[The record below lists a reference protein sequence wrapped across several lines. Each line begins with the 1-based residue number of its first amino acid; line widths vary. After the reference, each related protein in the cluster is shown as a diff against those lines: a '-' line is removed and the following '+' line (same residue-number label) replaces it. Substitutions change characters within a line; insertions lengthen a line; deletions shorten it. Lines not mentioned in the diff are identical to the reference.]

1 MAEKKKR
8 RKKKKIGKWIV
19 LGVIA
24 VIVVGSIVLKSMS
37 GGTMPEIV
45 TSATVSSGQVVATI
59 GTSGVVES
67 RTSRTYYADTAL
79 KVSAV
84 NVQAGDVVSAGDRLI
99 EFDED
104 DIMLAISEATLSF
117 DADNSTYLARVQSNQ
132 EHRATYNQ
140 AVADVANYEAMIET
154 QEQYIEGLKDGIEAE
169 RQERQEAILYESESL
184 SITNLSY
191 QREISKLQG
200 QMDAGNENDI
210 RDQINYY
217 EKEIM
222 SNNMR
227 LQQLQT
233 ESTLLQNFEAADN
246 KDELLEIAQK
256 DLEDMKTELSRAET
270 ERDTAENAILNNNEV
285 ASLNTGNELLNLQ
298 TAEKLERLEAAL
310 DGVTAEF
317 DGVVTSVSVTEGARV
332 GEGATLITVESSEEL
347 VVRFGASKYDLED
360 LAVGQPAVVTVTGNE
375 YEGELTH
382 IDHMATSNESGSSM
396 VMAEVTILNPDEK
409 IYLGIDGKVRITT
422 ATAEDTLLVPVE
434 AVNTDRTGDFCYVIE
449 DGIARARYV
458 TTGISSSTEIQ
469 ILEGLQEGE
478 KVITTI
484 SGTLADGVP
493 VVATNDEATGMAEAG
508 ADDTVTTSP

>member
-24 VIVVGSIVLKSMS
+24 VIVIGAIVLNSMS
-37 GGTMPEIV
+37 GGVTPEFV
-45 TSATVSSGQVVATI
+45 TSATVSSGQIVATI
-59 GTSGVVES
+59 GTSGTVKSE
-67 RTSRTYYADTAL
+67 TSRTYYADTSL
-79 KVSAV
+79 KVSAI
-84 NVQAGDVVSAGDRLI
+84 NVQEGDIVSAGDLMI

-104 DIMLAISEATLSF
+104 DIMLAIAQATMSF
-117 DADNSTYLARVQSNQ
+117 DVDNSSYLARVQNNQ

-140 AVADVANYEAMIET
+140 AVTDVANYEALIET
-154 QEQYIEGLKDGIEAE
+154 QEQYIDGLKDGIEAE

-184 SITNLSY
+184 NITNLSY

-200 QMDAGNENDI
+200 QMDAGNANDI

-246 KDELLEIAQK
+246 KDELLEIAQR
-256 DLEDMKTELSRAET
+256 DLQDMKTELSRAQT
-270 ERDTAENAILNNNEV
+270 ERDAAENAILNNNEV

-298 TAEKLERLEAAL
+298 TTDKLQRLETAL
-310 DGVTAEF
+310 DGITAEF
-317 DGVVTSVSVTEGARV
+317 DGVVTSISVTEGARV
-332 GEGATLITVESSEEL
+332 GEGSILITVESSEEM

-360 LAVGQPAVVTVTGNE
+360 LEVGQPAVVTITGNE

-382 IDHMATSNESGSSM
+382 IDHMATTNASGSSM
-396 VMAEVTILNPDEK
+396 VMAEVTILNPDDRV
-409 IYLGIDGKVRITT
+409 YLGVDGKLKITT
-422 ATAEDTLLVPVE
+422 ATEENALLVPVE

-449 DGIARARYV
+449 DGIARMRYV

-478 KVITTI
+478 EVITTI

-493 VVATNDEATGMAEAG
+493 VVAMNNDVMGME
-508 ADDTVTTSP
+508 D

>member
-1 MAEKKKR
+1 MAEKKRR
-8 RKKKKIGKWIV
+8 RKKKKVGKWIV

-24 VIVVGSIVLKSMS
+24 VIVIGWIALNSMS
-37 GGTMPEIV
+37 GGVAPEIV
-45 TSATVSSGQVVATI
+45 TSATVSSGQVIATI
-59 GTSGVVES
+59 GTSGVVKSE
-67 RTSRTYYADTAL
+67 TSRTYYADISL

-84 NVQAGDVVSAGDRLI
+84 NVKAGDIVSAGDRLI

-104 DIMLAISEATLSF
+104 DIMLAISEATMSF
-117 DADNSTYLARVQSNQ
+117 DADNSSYLARVQSNQ

-154 QEQYIEGLKDGIEAE
+154 QEQYIDGLKDGIAAE

-184 SITNLSY
+184 NITNLSY

-200 QMDAGNENDI
+200 QMDAGNANDI

-233 ESTLLQNFEAADN
+233 ESTLLQDFEAADN

-256 DLEDMKTELSRAET
+256 DLADMEEALARART

-298 TAEKLERLEAAL
+298 TADKLQRLEAAL
-310 DGVTAEF
+310 DGITAEF

-332 GEGATLITVESSEEL
+332 GEGTLLITVESSEDL

-360 LAVGQPAVVTVTGNE
+360 LAVGQPAVVTITGNE
-375 YEGELTH
+375 YEGEVTH
-382 IDHMATSNESGSSM
+382 IDHMATTNESGSSM
-396 VMAEVTILNPDEK
+396 VMAEVTILNPDERV
-409 IYLGIDGKVRITT
+409 YLGVDGKVKITT
-422 ATAEDTLLVPVE
+422 ATEENALLVPVE

-449 DGIARARYV
+449 DGIARVRYV

-478 KVITTI
+478 EVVTTI
-484 SGTLADGVP
+484 SGTLSDGVP
-493 VVATNDEATGMAEAG
+493 VVVMNNEFTGMTEDGAG
-508 ADDTVTTSP
+508 MGE

>member
-24 VIVVGSIVLKSMS
+24 VIVIGTVALNSMS
-37 GGTMPEIV
+37 GGVTPEIV
-45 TSATVSSGQVVATI
+45 TSATVSSGQVIATI
-59 GTSGVVES
+59 GTSGVVKS
-67 RTSRTYYADTAL
+67 QTSRTYYADISL

-84 NVQAGDVVSAGDRLI
+84 NVKAGDTVTAGERLI

-104 DIMLAISEATLSF
+104 DIMLAISEATMSF

-140 AVADVANYEAMIET
+140 AAADVTNYEALIEA
-154 QEQYIEGLKDGIEAE
+154 QEQYIDGLKDGISAE
-169 RQERQEAILYESESL
+169 RQERQEAILYEMESL
-184 SITNLSY
+184 NITNLSY

-200 QMDAGNENDI
+200 QMDAGNANDI

-233 ESTLLQNFEAADN
+233 ESTLLQDFEAADN
-246 KDELLEIAQK
+246 KDELLEIAQR
-256 DLEDMKTELSRAET
+256 DLSDMQEELARART

-298 TAEKLERLEAAL
+298 TADKLERLETAL
-310 DGVTAEF
+310 DGITAEF

-332 GEGATLITVESSEEL
+332 GEGTVLITVESSEEL

-360 LAVGQPAVVTVTGNE
+360 LAVGQPAVVTITGNE

-396 VMAEVTILNPDEK
+396 VMAEVTILNPDESV
-409 IYLGIDGKVRITT
+409 YLGVDGKVKITT
-422 ATAEDTLLVPVE
+422 ATEENTLVVPVE

-449 DGIARARYV
+449 DGVARVRYV

-469 ILEGLQEGE
+469 IIEGLQEGE
-478 KVITTI
+478 EVITTI

-493 VVATNDEATGMAEAG
+493 VIVMNNEYAGMEEDG
-508 ADDTVTTSP
+508 ADAP